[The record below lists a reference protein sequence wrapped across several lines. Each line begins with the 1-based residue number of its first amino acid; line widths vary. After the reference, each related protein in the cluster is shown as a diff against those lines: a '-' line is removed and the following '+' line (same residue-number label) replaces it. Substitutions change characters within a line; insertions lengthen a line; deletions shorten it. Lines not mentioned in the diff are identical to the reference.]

1 VYTGFC
7 VVGFDNVGPWMK
19 DTSKRADLVPA
30 TPPAAETAARSSH
43 VSLENVHSSVGVPH
57 PEAGFWPQWRAF
69 VGPAILVSVGYMD
82 PGNWGTDLQ
91 GGAQFKYGLLW
102 IVGLASLMAI
112 FMQVIS
118 ARLGVVTG
126 KDLAQCC
133 RDWYPAWTRWPNWLM
148 SELAIG
154 ACDLAEVLGSA
165 VALNLMFHIPML
177 WAVIITGLDVLLLL
191 GLQSFGMR
199 TIEAVV
205 LVLIAT
211 IAGCYFIEIFVLPQT
226 QPSFLEMGR
235 ALVTPHFGHVGML
248 YVAIGIIG
256 ATVMPHNLY
265 LHSAL
270 VQSRKLQK
278 DEPSIRSAIRFNT
291 IDSIVALTIAF
302 LVNAAILVLAA
313 TVFFGKESVA
323 ASGGRLI
330 HFAAD
335 SDWIRVAY
343 LTLAPLLG
351 TAAASTLFAIALL
364 ASGQS
369 STITGTLAGQVVME
383 GFMHWRIQPW
393 VRRLITRTL
402 AILPAV
408 FIIGIRGNGSVTEL
422 LTLSQVVLALQ
433 LPLAMFPLLHFT
445 SSGKRMGAWKNGP
458 LLLFAGWAS
467 AILITAMDIYGLPDS
482 LKAAWQ
488 VITGR

>member
-1 VYTGFC
+1 MRKVE
-7 VVGFDNVGPWMK
+7 GPA
-19 DTSKRADLVPA
+19 DTD
-30 TPPAAETAARSSH
+30 TPTCQGLPSSVARGSGH
-43 VSLENVHSSVGVPH
+43 VSLEGVHRSIEVPH
-57 PEAGFWPQWRAF
+57 HQAGFWEQWRAF

-91 GGAQFKYGLLW
+91 GGARFKYGLLW
-102 IVGLASLMAI
+102 VVGLASLMAI

-133 RDWYPAWTRWPNWLM
+133 RDWYPGWTRWPNWLM
-148 SELAIG
+148 SEVAIG

-165 VALNLMFHIPML
+165 VALNLMFHIPLL

-191 GLQSFGMR
+191 ALQRFGMR

-205 LVLIAT
+205 LLLIAT
-211 IAGCYFIEIFVLPQT
+211 IGACYFIEIFILPQT

-235 ALVTPHFGHVGML
+235 ALVSPRFGQVGML

-270 VQSRKLQK
+270 VQSRRLQK
-278 DEPSIRSAIRFNT
+278 DEASIRSAIRFNT

-302 LVNAAILVLAA
+302 FVNAAILVLAA
-313 TVFFGKESVA
+313 MVFFGKESVI
-323 ASGGRLI
+323 ASGGQTVK
-330 HFAAD
+330 FTAD

-351 TAAASTLFAIALL
+351 TAAASTLFAVALL

-383 GFMHWRIQPW
+383 GFMHWRIKPW

-408 FIIGIRGNGSVTEL
+408 FIIGLRGDSSVTDL

-433 LPLAMFPLLHFT
+433 LPFAMLPLLHFT
-445 SSGKRMGAWKNGP
+445 SSSKRMGTWKNGWF
-458 LLLFAGWAS
+458 LLVAGWGS
-467 AILITAMDIYGLPDS
+467 AMLITAMDLYGLPDS

-488 VITGR
+488 VITGG

>member
-1 VYTGFC
+1 MDHPPLHHSNPSLRDSPV
-7 VVGFDNVGPWMK
+7 N
-19 DTSKRADLVPA
+19 AA
-30 TPPAAETAARSSH
+30 TTAAGQ
-43 VSLENVHSSVGVPH
+43 VSLEGLHSTVAVPH
-57 PEAGFWPQWRAF
+57 QQAGFWEQWRAF

-91 GGAQFKYGLLW
+91 GGAQYKYGLLSV
-102 IVGLASLMAI
+102 IAIASLMAI
-112 FMQVIS
+112 FMQVIA

-148 SELAIG
+148 SEVAIG

-165 VALNLMFHIPML
+165 VALNLLFHIPLL

-191 GLQSFGMR
+191 GLQRFGMR

-205 LVLIAT
+205 LVLVAT
-211 IAGCYFIEIFVLPQT
+211 IGVCYFIEIFVLPQT
-226 QPSFLEMGR
+226 QPSFAEMGR
-235 ALVTPHFGHVGML
+235 AFITPHFHQAGML

-270 VQSRKLQK
+270 VQSRKFQK
-278 DEPSIRSAIRFNT
+278 DEASIQRAIQFNS
-291 IDSIVALTIAF
+291 IDSTVALTIAF
-302 LVNAAILVLAA
+302 FVNAAILVLAA
-313 TVFFGKESVA
+313 TVFFGKQSVTV
-323 ASGGRLI
+323 ASGHVI
-330 HFAAD
+330 TFSPD

-351 TAAASTLFAIALL
+351 TVAASTLFAIALL

-383 GFMHWRIQPW
+383 GFMRWRIQPW
-393 VRRLITRTL
+393 VRRLITRSM

-408 FIIGIRGNGSVTEL
+408 LIIGLRGDSSVTDL
-422 LTLSQVVLALQ
+422 LVLSQVVLALQ
-433 LPLAMFPLLHFT
+433 LPFAMFPLLQFT
-445 SSGKRMGAWKNGP
+445 SSAKRMGFWKNGWF
-458 LLLFAGWAS
+458 LLIAGWGS
-467 AILITAMDIYGLPDS
+467 AILISAIDLYGLPES
-482 LKAAWQ
+482 IRVSWQ
-488 VITGR
+488 VMTGR

>member
-1 VYTGFC
+1 MSSK
-7 VVGFDNVGPWMK
+7 DN
-19 DTSKRADLVPA
+19 RNDLA
-30 TPPAAETAARSSH
+30 TPTFDSSARSGTGGH
-43 VSLENVHSSVGVPH
+43 VSLEGVHRSVAVPRH
-57 PEAGFWPQWRAF
+57 EAGFWEQWRAF
-69 VGPAILVSVGYMD
+69 VGPAILISVGYMD

-102 IVGLASLMAI
+102 VVGLASLMAI

-133 RDWYPAWTRWPNWLM
+133 RDWYPKWTRWPNWLM
-148 SELAIG
+148 SEVAIG

-165 VALNLMFHIPML
+165 VALTLMFHIPLL

-191 GLQSFGMR
+191 ALQRFGMR
-199 TIEAVV
+199 TIEAIV
-205 LVLIAT
+205 LLLIAT
-211 IAGCYFIEIFVLPQT
+211 IGVCYFIEIFILPQT

-235 ALVTPHFGHVGML
+235 ALISPRFGHAGML

-291 IDSIVALTIAF
+291 IDSIVALTVAF
-302 LVNAAILVLAA
+302 FVNAAILVLAA
-313 TVFFGKESVA
+313 TVFFGKESVI
-323 ASGGRLI
+323 ASGGRLVR
-330 HFAAD
+330 FSAD

-351 TAAASTLFAIALL
+351 TAAASTLFAVALL

-383 GFMHWRIQPW
+383 GFMHWRIKPW

-408 FIIGIRGNGSVTEL
+408 FIIGLRGNSSVTDL

-433 LPLAMFPLLHFT
+433 LPFAMFPLLQFT
-445 SSGKRMGAWKNGP
+445 GSRKRMGHWKNDWF
-458 LLLFAGWAS
+458 LLIAGWS
-467 AILITAMDIYGLPDS
+467 GAILITALDIYGIPDS
-482 LKAAWQ
+482 LRAAWQ
-488 VITGR
+488 VIVGG

>member
-1 VYTGFC
+1 MSSQDDRT
-7 VVGFDNVGPWMK
+7 
-19 DTSKRADLVPA
+19 DLEAPGTA
-30 TPPAAETAARSSH
+30 FGAPPTAH
-43 VSLENVHSSVGVPH
+43 VSLEGIHSTVDIPH
-57 PEAGFWPQWRAF
+57 HRAGFWDQWRAF

-91 GGAQFKYGLLW
+91 AGAQYKYGLLW
-102 IVGLASLMAI
+102 VVGLASLMAI

-133 RDWYPAWTRWPNWLM
+133 RDWYPRWTRWPNWLM
-148 SELAIG
+148 SEIAIG

-165 VALNLMFHIPML
+165 VALNLLFHIPLL
-177 WAVIITGLDVLLLL
+177 WAVIITGVDVLLLL
-191 GLQSFGMR
+191 ALQSFGMR

-205 LVLIAT
+205 LLLIAT
-211 IAGCYFIEIFVLPQT
+211 IAVCYFVEIFVLPQT
-226 QPSFLEMGR
+226 HPAFSEMAR
-235 ALVTPHFGHVGML
+235 ALVSPHFRQPGML
-248 YVAIGIIG
+248 YVAVGIIG

-278 DEPSIRSAIRFNT
+278 DTPSIRRAVHFNT
-291 IDSIVALTIAF
+291 LDSIVALTVAF
-302 LVNAAILVLAA
+302 FVNAAILVLAA
-313 TVFFGKESVA
+313 TVFYGKESVTLLE
-323 ASGGRLI
+323 GQVV
-330 HFAAD
+330 HFATS

-351 TAAASTLFAIALL
+351 TALASTLFAVALL

-383 GFMHWRIQPW
+383 GFMHWRIKPW

-408 FIIGIRGNGSVTEL
+408 FIIGLRGEGSVTDL
-422 LTLSQVVLALQ
+422 LILSQVVLALQ
-433 LPLAMFPLLHFT
+433 LPFAMFPLLHFT
-445 SSGKRMGAWKNGP
+445 SSEKRMGKWKNGLF
-458 LLLFAGWAS
+458 LLVAGWAS
-467 AILITAMDIYGLPDS
+467 AILITSMDLYGLPES

-488 VITGR
+488 VITGG

>member
-1 VYTGFC
+1 MIET
-7 VVGFDNVGPWMK
+7 K
-19 DTSKRADLVPA
+19 LQRTS
-30 TPPAAETAARSSH
+30 
-43 VSLENVHSSVGVPH
+43 VSLEGVHSTIEVPH
-57 PEAGFWPQWRAF
+57 SQAGFWEQWRAF

-91 GGAQFKYGLLW
+91 AGAQYKYGLLW
-102 IVGLASLMAI
+102 VVGLASLMAI

-148 SELAIG
+148 SEIAIG

-165 VALNLMFHIPML
+165 VALNLLFHIPLL

-191 GLQSFGMR
+191 ALQSFGMR
-199 TIEAVV
+199 TIEAIV
-205 LVLIAT
+205 LLLIVT
-211 IAGCYFIEIFVLPQT
+211 IAVCYFIEIFVLPET

-235 ALVTPHFGHVGML
+235 ALISPTLRHAGIL
-248 YVAIGIIG
+248 YLAIGIIG

-291 IDSIVALTIAF
+291 IDSIAALTIAF
-302 LVNAAILVLAA
+302 FVNAAILVLAA
-313 TVFFGKESVA
+313 TVFFGKESVLVA
-323 ASGGRLI
+323 GGKLV
-330 HFAAD
+330 HFTD
-335 SDWIRVAY
+335 SSDWIRVAY

-351 TAAASTLFAIALL
+351 TAAASTLFAVALL

-383 GFMHWRIQPW
+383 GFMHWRIKPW

-408 FIIGIRGNGSVTEL
+408 LIIGLRGDSSVTDL

-433 LPLAMFPLLHFT
+433 LPFAMFPLMQFT
-445 SSGKRMGAWKNGP
+445 SSRSRMGRWRNGWF
-458 LLLFAGWAS
+458 LLTAGWAS
-467 AILITAMDIYGLPDS
+467 AILITAMDVYGLPQAV
-482 LKAAWQ
+482 KTAWQ
-488 VITGR
+488 VVSGG

>member
-1 VYTGFC
+1 MSSPSPDHDGQPPV
-7 VVGFDNVGPWMK
+7 
-19 DTSKRADLVPA
+19 SAD
-30 TPPAAETAARSSH
+30 AARPADT
-43 VSLENVHSSVGVPH
+43 VSLEGLHGTVAVPH
-57 PEAGFWPQWRAF
+57 HQAGFFQQWRAF
-69 VGPAILVSVGYMD
+69 IGPAILVSVGYMD
-82 PGNWGTDLQ
+82 PGNWGTDLA

-102 IVGLASLMAI
+102 VVGLASLMAI

-133 RDWYPAWTRWPNWLM
+133 RDWYPKWSRWPNWLM
-148 SELAIG
+148 SEVAIG

-165 VALNLMFHIPML
+165 VALNLMFHIPLL

-191 GLQSFGMR
+191 ALQRFGMR
-199 TIEAVV
+199 TIEAII
-205 LVLIAT
+205 LLLIAT
-211 IAGCYFIEIFVLPQT
+211 IGVCYFIEIFILPQT

-235 ALVTPHFGHVGML
+235 ALISPHFGQMGML

-291 IDSIVALTIAF
+291 IDSIVALTVAF
-302 LVNAAILVLAA
+302 FVNAAILVLAA
-313 TVFFGKESVA
+313 TVFFGKESVIV
-323 ASGGRLI
+323 SGGQLVR
-330 HFAAD
+330 FSGN

-351 TAAASTLFAIALL
+351 TAIASTLFAVALL

-369 STITGTLAGQVVME
+369 TTITGTLAGQVVME
-383 GFMHWRIQPW
+383 GFMRWRVRPW
-393 VRRLITRTL
+393 VRRLITRLL
-402 AILPAV
+402 AIVPAV
-408 FIIGIRGNGSVTEL
+408 LIIGMRGDGSVTDL
-422 LTLSQVVLALQ
+422 LVLSQVVLAL
-433 LPLAMFPLLHFT
+433 H
-445 SSGKRMGAWKNGP
+445 
-458 LLLFAGWAS
+458 
-467 AILITAMDIYGLPDS
+467 
-482 LKAAWQ
+482 
-488 VITGR
+488 

>member
-1 VYTGFC
+1 M
-7 VVGFDNVGPWMK
+7 NSQK
-19 DTSKRADLVPA
+19 PA
-30 TPPAAETAARSSH
+30 PANLHPPEDASH
-43 VSLENVHSSVGVPH
+43 VSLAGVHGSVAVPH
-57 PEAGFWPQWRAF
+57 HEAGFWQQWRAF

-91 GGAQFKYGLLW
+91 AGAQFKYGLLW
-102 IVGLASLMAI
+102 VVGLASLMAI
-112 FMQVIS
+112 FMQIIS

-165 VALNLMFHIPML
+165 VALNLLFHIPLL

-191 GLQSFGMR
+191 TLQSFDMR
-199 TIEAVV
+199 AIEAVV

-211 IAGCYFIEIFVLPQT
+211 IAVCYFIEIFVLPQT
-226 QPSFLEMGR
+226 QPSFFEMGR
-235 ALVTPHFGHVGML
+235 SLVTPHFRQAGML

-278 DEPSIRSAIRFNT
+278 DAPSIRRAIHFNT
-291 IDSIVALTIAF
+291 LDSVVALTVAF
-302 LVNAAILVLAA
+302 FVNAAILVLAA
-313 TVFFGKESVA
+313 TVFFGKESVL
-323 ASGGRLI
+323 ASGGHVIR
-330 HFAAD
+330 FAAD

-351 TAAASTLFAIALL
+351 TAAASTLFAVALL

-408 FIIGIRGNGSVTEL
+408 FIIGLRGNSSVTEL

-433 LPLAMFPLLHFT
+433 LPFAMFPLLHFT
-445 SSGKRMGAWKNGP
+445 SSRKRMGSWKNGW
-458 LLLFAGWAS
+458 LLLIAGWAS
-467 AILITAMDIYGLPDS
+467 AILITAMDLYGLPDS
-482 LKAAWQ
+482 VKAAWQ
-488 VITGR
+488 VIVGG

>member
-1 VYTGFC
+1 
-7 VVGFDNVGPWMK
+7 MAIK
-19 DTSKRADLVPA
+19 DPRAG
-30 TPPAAETAARSSH
+30 H
-43 VSLENVHSSVGVPH
+43 VSLEGVHGTVEVPH
-57 PEAGFWPQWRAF
+57 HQAGFWEQWRAF

-91 GGAQFKYGLLW
+91 AGARFKYVLLW
-102 IVGLASLMAI
+102 VVGVASLMAI

-133 RDWYPAWTRWPNWLM
+133 RDWYPGWTRYPNWLM
-148 SELAIG
+148 SEMAIG

-165 VALNLMFHIPML
+165 VALNLLFHIPLL
-177 WAVIITGLDVLLLL
+177 WAVIITGVDVLLLL
-191 GLQSFGMR
+191 ALQGLGIR

-205 LVLIAT
+205 LILIAT
-211 IAGCYFIEIFVLPQT
+211 IAGCYFIEIFVLPET

-235 ALVTPHFGHVGML
+235 ALVSPHFRQMGMI

-270 VQSRKLQK
+270 VQSRQLQK
-278 DEPSIRSAIRFNT
+278 DEKSIRRAIQFNT
-291 IDSIVALTIAF
+291 IDSTVALTIAF
-302 LVNAAILVLAA
+302 FVNAAILVLAA
-313 TVFFGKESVA
+313 TVFFGKDSITVA
-323 ASGGRLI
+323 GGQLVK
-330 HFAAD
+330 FTAD

-351 TAAASTLFAIALL
+351 TVVASTLFAVALL

-393 VRRLITRTL
+393 VRRLITRML

-408 FIIGIRGNGSVTEL
+408 FIIGLRGDSSVTDL

-433 LPLAMFPLLHFT
+433 LPFAMFPLLQFT
-445 SSGKRMGAWKNGP
+445 SSRKRMGNWKNGWF
-458 LLLFAGWAS
+458 LLITGWTS

-488 VITGR
+488 VIAGG

>member
-1 VYTGFC
+1 MGTQ
-7 VVGFDNVGPWMK
+7 
-19 DTSKRADLVPA
+19 VPV
-30 TPPAAETAARSSH
+30 RGQ
-43 VSLENVHSSVGVPH
+43 VSLEGMHSTVPVPPAH
-57 PEAGFWPQWRAF
+57 AGFWEHWRAF
-69 VGPAILVSVGYMD
+69 VGPAILISVGYMD

-102 IVGLASLMAI
+102 VVGLASLMAI

-148 SELAIG
+148 CEVAIG

-165 VALNLMFHIPML
+165 VALNLLFHIPLL

-191 GLQSFGMR
+191 ALQRFGMR

-205 LVLIAT
+205 LLLIAT
-211 IAGCYFIEIFVLPQT
+211 IGACYFIEIFVLPLT
-226 QPSFLEMGR
+226 RPSFVEIGR
-235 ALVTPHFGHVGML
+235 SLVSPSFHHAGML

-270 VQSRKLQK
+270 VQSRRLER
-278 DEPSIRSAIRFNT
+278 DEASIRRAIRFNT
-291 IDSIVALTIAF
+291 IDSVVALAVAF

-313 TVFFGKESVA
+313 MVFFGKDSVPVA
-323 ASGGRLI
+323 GGTVV
-330 HFAAD
+330 HFSVS

-351 TAAASTLFAIALL
+351 TAAASTLFAVALL

-393 VRRLITRTL
+393 MRRMITRTL

-408 FIIGIRGNGSVTEL
+408 FVIGLRGDSSVTDL

-433 LPLAMFPLLHFT
+433 LPFAMFPLLHFT
-445 SSGKRMGAWKNGP
+445 SSRVRMGMWKNGWS
-458 LLLFAGWAS
+458 LLIAGWAS
-467 AILITAMDIYGLPDS
+467 AFLITVMDIFGLRDS

-488 VITGR
+488 VVVGG

>member
-1 VYTGFC
+1 V
-7 VVGFDNVGPWMK
+7 
-19 DTSKRADLVPA
+19 
-30 TPPAAETAARSSH
+30 E
-43 VSLENVHSSVGVPH
+43 VPH
-57 PEAGFWPQWRAF
+57 HEAGFWKQWRAF
-69 VGPAILVSVGYMD
+69 VGPAILISVGYMD

-102 IVGLASLMAI
+102 VVALASLMAI
-112 FMQVIS
+112 FMQVVS

-133 RDWYPAWTRWPNWLM
+133 RDWYPRWTRWPNWLLC
-148 SELAIG
+148 EVAIG

-165 VALNLMFHIPML
+165 VALNLMFHIPLL

-191 GLQSFGMR
+191 GLQRFGMR

-205 LVLIAT
+205 LLLVAT
-211 IAGCYFIEIFVLPQT
+211 MGVCYFIEIFVLPQT

-235 ALVTPHFGHVGML
+235 ALASPNFRQAGMI

-270 VQSRKLQK
+270 VQSRNFQK
-278 DEPSIRSAIRFNT
+278 DEPSIRRAIRFNT
-291 IDSIVALTIAF
+291 IDSTVALAIAF
-302 LVNAAILVLAA
+302 FVNAAILVLAA
-313 TVFFGKESVA
+313 MVFFGKDSVTV
-323 ASGGRLI
+323 SGGQVI
-330 HFAAD
+330 KFD
-335 SDWIRVAY
+335 GNSDWIRIAY

-351 TAAASTLFAIALL
+351 TALASTLFAVALL

-383 GFMHWRIQPW
+383 GFMHWRISPW
-393 VRRLITRTL
+393 LRRLITRTL

-408 FIIGIRGNGSVTEL
+408 FIIGLRGDSSVNDL

-433 LPLAMFPLLHFT
+433 LPLAMFPLLSFT
-445 SSGKRMGAWKNGP
+445 SSSKRMGKWRNGWF
-458 LLLFAGWAS
+458 LLIAGWGS
-467 AILITAMDIYGLPDS
+467 AILITALDIYGLPDS

-488 VITGR
+488 VITGG